1 MGDINEEIILEIDR
15 AIAEGKSSLV
25 SRQISI
31 EELEKE
37 LLSHRVE
44 MDIGQTVLDALVK
57 RRQELA
63 QASPPPTSPEHA
75 HLVAGNVYFFPGSD
89 YKERK
94 PPQMPEGRVV
104 RNPAPNVKKDASE
117 CILTL
122 FHISPGPHTV
132 QRIAY
137 EVYGTDSARDIKR
150 AQMRLHA
157 LRRSG
162 HVSFDRPLLPT
173 TLVHE
178 TPK

>member
-1 MGDINEEIILEIDR
+1 MSDINEEIILELDR

-37 LLSHRVE
+37 LLSCRVE
-44 MDIGQTVLDALVK
+44 MAIGQTVLDALVK
-57 RRQELA
+57 KREELA
-63 QASPPPTSPEHA
+63 QASSPPTSPEHA
-75 HLVAGNVYFFPGSD
+75 HPGSD
-89 YKERK
+89 HDERK
-94 PPQMPEGRVV
+94 PPQMPAGRTVS
-104 RNPAPNVKKDASE
+104 NPAPDIKRDASE

-122 FHISPGPHTV
+122 FHISHGPHTV
-132 QRIAY
+132 QSIAY

-150 AQMRLHA
+150 AKMRLHA
-157 LRRSG
+157 LRRNG
-162 HVSFDRPLLPT
+162 HVRFDRPLLPT

>member
-1 MGDINEEIILEIDR
+1 MPELNEEIILALDR
-15 AIAEGKSSLV
+15 VIAEGKSSLV

-44 MDIGQTVLDALVK
+44 MAIAQTALDALVK
-57 RRQELA
+57 RREELA

-75 HLVAGNVYFFPGSD
+75 HPGSD
-89 YKERK
+89 HKERK

-104 RNPAPNVKKDASE
+104 CNPAPNVKKDASE

-132 QRIAY
+132 QSIAY

-162 HVSFDRPLLPT
+162 HVSFKRPLLPT

-178 TPK
+178 APK